1 MSHPILAQK
10 VKRYTLPLP
19 EEVYEEIRAQ
29 AEKYDRSMKD
39 VLQQC
44 IRFGLTAMRID
55 DDPNSEIL
63 FRERIK
69 VEGSDDDPVVKERES
84 IIRFVW

>member
-1 MSHPILAQK
+1 MNK

-19 EEVYEEIRAQ
+19 EAVYEDIRLQ

-44 IRFGLTAMRID
+44 IRFGLTAMKID
-55 DDPNSEIL
+55 EDPQTEIV
-63 FRERIK
+63 FREQK
-69 VEGSDDDPVVKERES
+69 QDEGSNHGSTVRES